1 MKRKRVK
8 LRKMADRELLDLT
21 FKAETEWRRM
31 RHIVDHMVE
40 PTIESRSRLRLAEAK
55 YMFLL
60 KEVKHRNI
68 SALRY

>member
-1 MKRKRVK
+1 MKRKRK
-8 LRKMADRELLDLT
+8 KIRKEADRELLDLT
-21 FKAETEWRRM
+21 FAAEAEWRRL

-40 PTIESRSRLRLAEAK
+40 PTIESRMQLRLAEAK